1 MGTHPIFESDF
12 DCLTEFRIKMP
23 RKNNRRFIKPGEG
36 QKFKLMNRSIR
47 DLGGYVDGAGQNVLA
62 PIDENFE
69 DMDAQER
76 RALQREY
83 GLDVDD
89 NYNYM
94 QHLRER
100 SNEVTEWMSADTRS
114 VFSVASGMSRA
125 SRASR
130 MSRMSRMS
138 RASKHQG
145 KFFETDQELP
155 EGHFQEIA
163 AAQNEFM
170 FDIDPDV
177 AAQLEDGADDAE
189 MIVNPGEDSGEDEE
203 CDLDIIINKANEECD
218 DDIAYGTGENIG
230 DMDRGFIMNRFIG
243 EGELDSDVDERDE
256 RDAESST
263 DDETGPDIDPALLA
277 RFYRQDDEMDERKTQ
292 FTAYSMT
299 SSIMRRS
306 EKLENL
312 DDQFEE
318 MFITNY
324 NEDEIGDLPH
334 KNLDENEIDLD
345 SEYLKQTMEDDYER
359 FIPKAKNAIDFAR
372 GLNMGDLVPKE
383 AEEESES
390 DDADIEMV
398 TVKPKPKWDCE
409 TICSTYS
416 NLYNRPKILD
426 DGFSIRSGKVRPK
439 RGDRKVM
446 FGSAL
451 KELESQYQ
459 EERSEMKLRP
469 QARRK
474 DETKEEKKARKAQV
488 KEMKRERRIE
498 KKETKSAFASEFR
511 DIARR
516 ETGQSIK
523 LN

>member
-243 EGELDSDVDERDE
+243 EGELDSDVDEHDE

-277 RFYRQDDEMDERKTQ
+277 RFYRQD
-292 FTAYSMT
+292 
-299 SSIMRRS
+299 
-306 EKLENL
+306 
-312 DDQFEE
+312 
-318 MFITNY
+318 
-324 NEDEIGDLPH
+324 DEIGDLPH